1 MQITGI
7 SPTSGKQGSK
17 LTIIGKGFT
26 ALQGHANGK
35 NKVTIGGAEAEVA
48 HWSDKKLDVI
58 VPAIGTGAKEV
69 AVVLMETN
77 EPQTDPS
84 KPPFMFSVIPGVQE
98 PEKPKTPP
106 TPTPNPPVPPKAD

>member
-1 MQITGI
+1 MQITSI
-7 SPTSGKQGSK
+7 TPTSGKQGSK
-17 LTIIGKGFT
+17 LTINGKGFT
-26 ALQGHANGK
+26 PLQGHAAGK
-35 NKVTIGGAEAEVA
+35 NKVTIGGTEAEVS
-48 HWSDKKLDVI
+48 HWSDTKIDVI

-98 PEKPKTPP
+98 PEKPKTFVTPPTPPP
-106 TPTPNPPVPPKAD
+106 TPTKAA